1 MPPNMRVLFGIIVG
15 LVIGAGGVWFLGTS
29 RGKSAVHSTGEQIE
43 NSGKSARDS
52 IQERLRAWDLRPEDV
67 KEDLARTGE
76 VIRDRARQASQ
87 AIADGSADTRITT
100 SIKTKLLT
108 NRETS
113 ALNISVNTTAGVVTL
128 SGPVNS
134 TEEISKAMVLA
145 MDTEGVRR
153 VISTMQVKPKA
164 TKQS

>member
-1 MPPNMRVLFGIIVG
+1 MRVALALFMG
-15 LVIGAGGVWFLGTS
+15 LIIGAGGVWFMGS
-29 RGKSAVHSTGEQIE
+29 SHGKSAIHSTGEQIE

-67 KEDLARTGE
+67 KEDLAKTGE

-87 AIADGSADTRITT
+87 AIADGTADARITT

-108 NRETS
+108 NKDTS

-153 VISTMQVKPKA
+153 VISTMQVKARPA
-164 TKQS
+164 KQS

>member
-1 MPPNMRVLFGIIVG
+1 MRVVLALIIG
-15 LVIGAGGVWFLGTS
+15 LAVGAGGVWFLGTS
-29 RGKSAVHSTGEQIE
+29 RGKSAMHSTGEQLE
-43 NSGKSARDS
+43 NTGKSARDS
-52 IQERLRAWDLRPEDV
+52 VQERLRAWELRPEDV
-67 KEDLARTGE
+67 KEDLAKTGE

-87 AIADGSADTRITT
+87 AIADGTADARITT
-100 SIKTKLLT
+100 SIKGKLLA

-153 VISTMQVKPKA
+153 VISTMQVKPRPPR
-164 TKQS
+164 QS

>member
-1 MPPNMRVLFGIIVG
+1 MRVALALFMG
-15 LVIGAGGVWFLGTS
+15 LIIGAGGVWFMGS
-29 RGKSAVHSTGEQIE
+29 SHGKSAMRSTSEQIE
-43 NSGKSARDS
+43 NSGKAARDS

-67 KEDLARTGE
+67 KEDLAKTGE

-87 AIADGSADTRITT
+87 AIADGTADARITT

-108 NRETS
+108 NKDTS

-153 VISTMQVKPKA
+153 VISTMQVKARPA
-164 TKQS
+164 KQS